1 MIPLAGMSATDA
13 AIQKKIYGSSTK
25 ALIIS
30 NEEMEDIIKIVKSL
44 QKGITETIRN
54 ETEEQENRFLPMIL
68 GTLAASLSRS
78 SLTGTGVITVD
89 QNFYCH
95 LILWLILKYNKN
107 IIKMSLN
114 LMVFSQEIIYLKYR
128 IGHV

>member
-1 MIPLAGMSATDA
+1 MSATDA

-54 ETEEQENRFLPMIL
+54 ETEEQDRFLPMIL

-95 LILWLILKYNKN
+95 LIL
-107 IIKMSLN
+107 
-114 LMVFSQEIIYLKYR
+114 
-128 IGHV
+128 

>member
-1 MIPLAGMSATDA
+1 
-13 AIQKKIYGSSTK
+13 
-25 ALIIS
+25 
-30 NEEMEDIIKIVKSL
+30 MEDIIKIVKSL

-54 ETEEQENRFLPMIL
+54 ETEEQDRFLPMIL

-114 LMVFSQEIIYLKYR
+114 LMVFSQEIIYLK
-128 IGHV
+128 

>member
-1 MIPLAGMSATDA
+1 MPATDA

-78 SLTGTGVITVD
+78 SLTGTGVIKISRSKFLLPPHPLT
-89 QNFYCH
+89 NF
-95 LILWLILKYNKN
+95 
-107 IIKMSLN
+107 
-114 LMVFSQEIIYLKYR
+114 EI
-128 IGHV
+128 

>member
-1 MIPLAGMSATDA
+1 MIPLAGMPATDA

-54 ETEEQENRFLPMIL
+54 ETEEQENRFLRMIL

-128 IGHV
+128 IGHI

>member
-44 QKGITETIRN
+44 QKGITETRN
-54 ETEEQENRFLPMIL
+54 ETEEQDRFLPIIL

-128 IGHV
+128 IGHI

>member
-54 ETEEQENRFLPMIL
+54 ETEEQDRFLPMIL

-114 LMVFSQEIIYLKYR
+114 LMVFSQEIIYLK
-128 IGHV
+128 

>member
-54 ETEEQENRFLPMIL
+54 ETEEQDRFLPMIL

-107 IIKMSLN
+107 IIKISLN
-114 LMVFSQEIIYLKYR
+114 LMVFSQEIIYLK
-128 IGHV
+128 

>member
-1 MIPLAGMSATDA
+1 MSATDA

-54 ETEEQENRFLPMIL
+54 ETEEQDRFLPMIL

-89 QNFYCH
+89 QSFYCH
-95 LILWLILKYNKN
+95 LIL
-107 IIKMSLN
+107 
-114 LMVFSQEIIYLKYR
+114 
-128 IGHV
+128 

>member
-1 MIPLAGMSATDA
+1 MIPLAGMPATDA

-54 ETEEQENRFLPMIL
+54 ETEEQDRFLPMIL

-89 QNFYCH
+89 QNLYCH

-114 LMVFSQEIIYLKYR
+114 LMVFSQEIIYLK
-128 IGHV
+128 

>member
-25 ALIIS
+25 PLIIS
-30 NEEMEDIIKIVKSL
+30 NEEMEDIIKIVESL

-54 ETEEQENRFLPMIL
+54 ETEEQDRFLPMIL

-89 QNFYCH
+89 QNFYCQ

-128 IGHV
+128 IGHI

>member
-1 MIPLAGMSATDA
+1 MIPLAGMPATDA

-78 SLTGTGVITVD
+78 SLTGTGVIKISRSKFLLPPHPLT
-89 QNFYCH
+89 NF
-95 LILWLILKYNKN
+95 
-107 IIKMSLN
+107 
-114 LMVFSQEIIYLKYR
+114 EI
-128 IGHV
+128 

>member
-1 MIPLAGMSATDA
+1 MIPLAGMPATDA

-54 ETEEQENRFLPMIL
+54 ETEEQESRFLPMIL

-128 IGHV
+128 IGHI

>member
-54 ETEEQENRFLPMIL
+54 ETEEQDRFLPMIL

-107 IIKMSLN
+107 ILKMSLN

-128 IGHV
+128 IGHI

>member
-54 ETEEQENRFLPMIL
+54 ETEEQDRFLPMIL

>member
-54 ETEEQENRFLPMIL
+54 ETEEQENRFLRMIL

-114 LMVFSQEIIYLKYR
+114 LMVFSQEIIYLK
-128 IGHV
+128 